1 MIAGMNRLNG
11 KPLTGLDHIKQS
23 ITDILT
29 TPIGSRIM
37 LPEYGSRLFQLIDA
51 PISSGLVL
59 DVKSAVIEAIHKW
72 EPRVRVISIE
82 LISASPIEFSLELI
96 LIDSGAT
103 TQLQVTL

>member
-72 EPRVRVISIE
+72 EPRVRVISVEI
-82 LISASPIEFSLELI
+82 LSASPIEFSLELI